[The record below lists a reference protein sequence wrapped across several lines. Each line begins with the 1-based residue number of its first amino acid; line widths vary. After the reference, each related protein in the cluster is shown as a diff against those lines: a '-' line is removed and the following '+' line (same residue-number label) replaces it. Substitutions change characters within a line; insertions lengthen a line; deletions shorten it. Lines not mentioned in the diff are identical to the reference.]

1 MLATNDLHALKLRT
15 DAAGGLVDFLNQID
29 KDEKLKQKYLQDPQ
43 GTAEA
48 YGLDAD
54 DVKILTSGDEEAI
67 KSRSKAAGGVPI
79 VIFESK

>member
-1 MLATNDLHALKLRT
+1 MKKDK
-15 DAAGGLVDFLNQID
+15 LVDFLNQID

-67 KSRSKAAGGVPI
+67 KSRSKAVGGVPI